1 MPKRRKAGALT
12 ADVGDAGLGSLF
24 NESGDVKH
32 YGVARKKRV
41 WKNRG
46 NRKRLK
52 RVLGLAAR
60 LRKLKGLS
68 NREALKKAW
77 AKTKR
82 KGYRNIKRTALTDRG
97 NIGHAKSQRRKRY
110 HGKSGR
116 KGPGF

>member
-1 MPKRRKAGALT
+1 
-12 ADVGDAGLGSLF
+12 
-24 NESGDVKH
+24 VKH
-32 YGVARKKRV
+32 YGVARKKRM

-68 NREALKKAW
+68 KTEALKKAW
-77 AKTKR
+77 AKVKR
-82 KGYRNIKRTALTDRG
+82 KGYKNIHRTALTDRG
-97 NIGHAKSQRRKRY
+97 LRGHQKSQRRRAY
-110 HGKSGR
+110 YGKSGR

>member
-1 MPKRRKAGALT
+1 MPKRKAGALT
-12 ADVGDAGLGSLF
+12 SDVADAGLGSLF
-24 NESGDVKH
+24 NQSGDVKH
-32 YGVARKKRV
+32 YGVARKKRM

-60 LRKLKGLS
+60 LRKKGLS
-68 NREALKKAW
+68 SRDALKKAW

-82 KGYRNIKRTALTDRG
+82 KGYRNITRTALTDRG
-97 NIGHAKSQRRKRY
+97 ISGHIKSQRRRAY